1 MGEDLAGGVRPAEL
15 IAAVS
20 LATDIGMAQPLETG
34 LAVCLVAVELAGRL
48 GHGPQLRQRAFH
60 LALLQHIGCTVASA
74 PVAAVL
80 GDELVMRG
88 HAATL
93 DFADQA
99 AMFRFLLAH
108 VGRVNPPLAR
118 PAALARALAGGRQ
131 VTGTMAGVC
140 EGAMMLGERFGCGAD
155 SLRDI
160 GCVYEYWDGKGFPHG
175 LAGAEITEPACVVQ
189 VATLAVAA
197 HHAGGTAAAVSL
209 AGQRRGHSLAPAA
222 AAAFLADPGGLLA
235 RVETPV
241 SLWDAVLEAEPLPS
255 VAGPA
260 GADQVDRM
268 LRAVADFVDLKSPWL
283 AGHSS
288 GVAALAATAAEGRG
302 LPPDEVVAVRRAGWL
317 HDIGRV
323 GVSSAVWGHRGPLS
337 AHQWEQVRLHPY
349 HTSRV
354 LDRSPYLRKLG
365 AVAAAHH
372 ERLDGSGY
380 FRGATAGQ
388 LPAAARVL
396 AAADA
401 YHAMTEPRPHRPAH
415 PAAAA
420 AAEVRSQAQAGR
432 LDAAAVEAVLAAA
445 GHRASRRATA
455 APAGLTPREVETLRL
470 VARGLSIRQ
479 IARSLSIAPKTAD
492 GHIQRIYAKTG
503 VSTRAGAT
511 LFALS
516 HDLLPPG
523 GAEDRENSP

>member
-1 MGEDLAGGVRPAEL
+1 MWAMGEEPDEGVRPAEL
-15 IAAVS
+15 IAAIS

-48 GHGPQLRQRAFH
+48 GYGPDLRQRTFH

-80 GDELVMRG
+80 GDEMVMRG

-93 DFADQA
+93 DFTDQA
-99 AMFRFLLAH
+99 AMFRFLLSH

-118 PAALARALAGGRQ
+118 PAALARAVARGKQ
-131 VTGTMAGVC
+131 VNGTMAGVC
-140 EGAMMLGERFGCGAD
+140 EGAIMLGERFGCGAE
-155 SLRDI
+155 SQRDI
-160 GCVYEYWDGKGFPHG
+160 GCVYEYWDGQGLPHG
-175 LAGAEITEPACVVQ
+175 LAGTEITEPACVVQ

-209 AGQRRGHSLAPAA
+209 AGERSGHSLAPAA

-235 RVETPV
+235 RVETPA

-255 VAGPA
+255 PGPA
-260 GADQVDRM
+260 GAGEVDRM
-268 LRAVADFVDLKSPWL
+268 LRAVADFVDLKSPVL

-288 GVAALAATAAEGRG
+288 GVAALAETAAAGLG
-302 LPPDEVVAVRRAGWL
+302 LPGDEVTTVRRAGWL

-323 GVSSAVWGHRGPLS
+323 GVSAAVWGHPGPLG

-354 LDRSPYLRKLG
+354 LDRSPYLRKLA

-372 ERLDGSGY
+372 ERQDGSGY
-380 FRGATAGQ
+380 FRGAVAAQ
-388 LPAAARVL
+388 LPAVARVL
-396 AAADA
+396 AAADV
-401 YHAMTEPRPHRPAH
+401 YHAMTEPRAHRPAH
-415 PAAAA
+415 SPDAA
-420 AAEVRSQAQAGR
+420 AAEVREQAQAGR

-445 GHRASRRATA
+445 GHRASRRRA
-455 APAGLTPREVETLRL
+455 APAGLTPREVETLGL

-479 IARSLSIAPKTAD
+479 IARELTIAPKTAD

-516 HDLLPPG
+516 NDLVPP